1 MQTSPVP
8 AFTPF
13 RSGSTGFAY
22 NETAFR
28 HFIDLERQRAQQL
41 RRLVLLVLVSVRGGT
56 PHEAT
61 FAPVE
66 ASRVFAV
73 LGAAARDV
81 DLVGWFR
88 ENRVMAVLMVQPA
101 RPRDDVRRI
110 VADRVARA
118 LHTKARSARPLRVRV
133 VTLTQLTVTPRPASK
148 STSETNH

>member
-28 HFIDLERQRAQQL
+28 HFIDLERQRGRQL
-41 RRLVLLVLVSVRGGT
+41 RRLVLLVLVSVRGSAGRG
-56 PHEAT
+56 AT
-61 FAPVE
+61 FAPLE
-66 ASRVFAV
+66 TPRVFAA

-88 ENRVMAVLMVQPA
+88 ENRVMAVLMVQPH
-101 RPRDDVRRI
+101 RPVDGVRRI

-118 LHTKARSARPLRVRV
+118 LSSQIRSGRPLRVRV
-133 VTLTQLTVTPRPASK
+133 VTLTQPAATPRPASK
-148 STSETNH
+148 SASGTSR